1 VARSSQKSEN
11 GSPAP
16 SPGRAG
22 FQAAPFDVVEASRRV
37 WLERWDPEA
46 ASGMA
51 VFTAILRS
59 YQLLNDQVN
68 HVMRDHDL
76 TFARYEVLA
85 WLATDPESSL
95 TLSWI
100 SKTLRIPPATVTDI
114 IDRLERDKLVRR
126 VPHPSDA
133 RTTLAVITPR
143 GQRAVTD
150 ATQDLNSIVYERI
163 GLSEPQRDHLI
174 GLLADLRASGNEFDV
189 EHSNEVIEEV
199 GSRQA
204 RRHGRS
210 GKSEVEVV

>member
-1 VARSSQKSEN
+1 M
-11 GSPAP
+11 
-16 SPGRAG
+16 G
-22 FQAAPFDVVEASRRV
+22 FEAAPFDVVEASRRV
-37 WLERWDPEA
+37 WLERWDAEA

-59 YQLLNDQVN
+59 YQLINDQVN
-68 HVMRDHDL
+68 HVMRTHDL

-100 SKTLRIPPATVTDI
+100 SKTLRIPPATVTNI
-114 IDRLERDKLVRR
+114 IDRLEDERLVRR

-143 GQRAVTD
+143 GRRAATD
-150 ATQDLNSIVYERI
+150 ATRDLNSTVYERI
-163 GLSEPQRDHLI
+163 GLPEQKRSQLVE
-174 GLLADLRASGNEFDV
+174 LLAELRASGNEFDV
-189 EHSNEVIEEV
+189 ERSNEVIEEV

-204 RRHGRS
+204 RQRGGNGRK
-210 GKSEVEVV
+210 GGLGVAENPGGRIVPTNVGI

>member
-1 VARSSQKSEN
+1 MVRSSRMPEN
-11 GSPAP
+11 ASTEPHR
-16 SPGRAG
+16 GRMG

-37 WLERWDPEA
+37 WLERWAPEA

-143 GQRAVTD
+143 GQRVVTD

-189 EHSNEVIEEV
+189 ERSNEVIEEV

-204 RRHGRS
+204 RQRGRS
-210 GKSEVEVV
+210 GQSEVEVV